1 MDNNTTEVA
10 TTRIGAAFP
19 AARSAWMSK
28 AGVAANHAFEQNS
41 ALAQNPGLAAN
52 RPDPRCAALWQ
63 IPAPTMPFPALVMP
77 FGTRKQTTNVH
88 QTRISAGGYGAMGP
102 YPEREDRPN

>member
-1 MDNNTTEVA
+1 VNDNKTEVA

-19 AARSAWMSK
+19 AARSAWISTT
-28 AGVAANHAFEQNS
+28 GVAASHVLEQN
-41 ALAQNPGLAAN
+41 PVLAAN
-52 RPDPRCAALWQ
+52 RPDPRCAALRQ
-63 IPAPTMPFPALVMP
+63 IPVPTMPAPAPTMP

-102 YPEREDRPN
+102 YPERENRPN

>member
-1 MDNNTTEVA
+1 MNDNKTEVA

-19 AARSAWMSK
+19 AARSAWISTT
-28 AGVAANHAFEQNS
+28 GVAASHVLEQNPV
-41 ALAQNPGLAAN
+41 LAVNQ
-52 RPDPRCAALWQ
+52 PDQRCAALRQ
-63 IPAPTMPFPALVMP
+63 IPAPTMP

-88 QTRISAGGYGAMGP
+88 KTRISAGGYGAMGP

>member
-1 MDNNTTEVA
+1 VNDNKTEVT

-19 AARSAWMSK
+19 AARSAWID
-28 AGVAANHAFEQNS
+28 ATGVAASHV
-41 ALAQNPGLAAN
+41 LGQNPVLTAN
-52 RPDPRCAALWQ
+52 RPDPRCAALRQ
-63 IPAPTMPFPALVMP
+63 IPAPALTMP

>member
-1 MDNNTTEVA
+1 VDNNTTEVA

-19 AARSAWMSK
+19 AARSAWI
-28 AGVAANHAFEQNS
+28 AATGVVASHV
-41 ALAQNPGLAAN
+41 LTQNPVLAAN
-52 RPDPRCAALWQ
+52 RPDARCAALRQ
-63 IPAPTMPFPALVMP
+63 IPAPTMP